1 MDVLSVPEA
10 NKLGASDREHRIAPE
25 GQCLS
30 AQRGLRPSAGVS
42 HAGIVDAHQRASVGE
57 MIRGW
62 MLIYQALDSEDMT
75 GQVEY
80 L

>member
-1 MDVLSVPEA
+1 MLFAHDE
-10 NKLGASDREHRIAPE
+10 DF
-25 GQCLS
+25 
-30 AQRGLRPSAGVS
+30 LRLASAGVS

-75 GQVEY
+75 GQIEY